1 MANII
6 TSHSGLSPAARAYV
20 MAGRGFVVDAAGR
33 GDFTSVQSACD
44 ALYARGGGGR
54 VWVRNGT
61 YYETIS
67 TNASHDNL
75 VIEGESWDTV
85 IDGGTTNAY
94 TCDLNGDYNTLLNI
108 QVKNTAGAGNS
119 AFAVFLDGDHAL
131 AQRVYVPSSD
141 AEGIYGDGSDWRVL
155 DCVVMNADSRGI
167 YFEGQWG
174 KCIGNTV
181 TGCGDDGIRVGGSD
195 NSIYVGNKITNCGG
209 YGLWLASFSDNCI
222 VAANR
227 LSGNTSGAIHNQSTN
242 SEVGLNDGTQA

>member
-1 MANII
+1 
-6 TSHSGLSPAARAYV
+6 

-85 IDGGTTNAY
+85 IDGETTNAY
-94 TCDLNGDYNTLLNI
+94 TCDINGDYCTIQNI
-108 QVKNTAGAGNS
+108 QVKNTAGTGNS
-119 AFAVFLDGDHAL
+119 AFAIFLDGDHAR
-131 AQRVYVPSSD
+131 ARMVYVSSSD

-155 DCVVMNADSRGI
+155 DCLATTCDSRGI

-195 NSIYVGNKITNCGG
+195 NSIYIGNKVTNCGA
-209 YGLWLASFSDNCI
+209 YGIWLPTWAENCI
-222 VAANR
+222 VTGNR
-227 LSGNTSGAIHNQSTN
+227 VSGNTSGQIYNQSTTSVVDN
-242 SEVGLNDGTQA
+242 NDET